1 MGGRR
6 QTPRPLTDQLEP
18 ACVRRV
24 HRRLLDVTTY
34 YRTVSTLSGGRWAG
48 TLRRGKHLAD
58 SELARLQRC
67 YHELTDQI
75 CELGF
80 IATGSVVERYTVCA
94 AAGCHCH
101 ADPPTR
107 HGPYVQY
114 TRKVAGKTVTARLTG
129 EQAQRYR
136 EQIANRR
143 RLDELV
149 TAMDQIATRARELLD
164 TNPQPAGTT
173 GQGSARQAPDP
184 HPGHDPDPAST
195 LQPATPSRDDQATMS
210 CPVCRTHFTPAGR
223 QQYCASCRKTAFR
236 RRRHP
241 PAAVV
246 VPAAKARRQNTI
258 YECPT
263 CGQRLHGEQRCP
275 HCNVFARRISI
286 GGPCPH
292 CFEPV
297 AVTDLLD
304 QDVTITPE
312 R

>member
-1 MGGRR
+1 M
-6 QTPRPLTDQLEP
+6 
-18 ACVRRV
+18 
-24 HRRLLDVTTY
+24 
-34 YRTVSTLSGGRWAG
+34 
-48 TLRRGKHLAD
+48 AD
-58 SELARLQRC
+58 SQLVADVELARLQRR

-75 CELGF
+75 RELGF

-94 AAGCHCH
+94 ATGCHCH

-107 HGPYVQY
+107 HGPYWQY
-114 TRKVAGKTVTARLTG
+114 SRKVAGKTVTARLTG

-149 TAMDQIATRARELLD
+149 AAMDQIATQARELLA
-164 TNPQPAGTT
+164 TNAQPAGTT
-173 GQGSARQAPDP
+173 GQGAARRAPDP
-184 HPGHDPDPAST
+184 QPGHAAT
-195 LQPATPSRDDQATMS
+195 QQPATPSRDDKATVT
-210 CPVCRTHFTPAGR
+210 CPVCQTRFTPAGR
-223 QQYCASCRKTAFR
+223 QQYCGAPCRKTAFR
-236 RRRHP
+236 RRHQDP
-241 PAAVV
+241 PTTVV
-246 VPAAKARRQNTI
+246 VPAAKPRQQITV

-263 CGQRLHGEQRCP
+263 CGQRLHGERRCP
-275 HCNVFARRISI
+275 HCNIFARRIGI

-304 QDVTITPE
+304 QDLTITPN